1 MHRRTVTEIEERA
14 SLFGQRLRR
23 AASGDRFAH
32 HRDEDNA
39 CRAFS
44 SVDFAREVELWG
56 DRSARML
63 RAEIVVHS
71 HAMSYAK

>member
-14 SLFGQRLRR
+14 SLSVGACGAPRVAIASLITETKTTR
-23 AASGDRFAH
+23 AVHS
-32 HRDEDNA
+32 
-39 CRAFS
+39 S
-44 SVDFAREVELWG
+44 SVDFAREVELRG

-71 HAMSYAK
+71 RAMSYAK